1 MKLIRTTKLVFITL
15 ECYSTIEDIQQT
27 FEFTVQA
34 NDFDRITDENILR
47 EIDKMSF
54 GYDFDEMTIKVVER
68 DFNGNFIEREI
79 SE

>member
-1 MKLIRTTKLVFITL
+1 MNLLCRQ
-15 ECYSTIEDIQQT
+15 S
-27 FEFTVQA
+27 
-34 NDFDRITDENILR
+34 DFDRITDENILR